1 MIKDSKERQI
11 VSLLINQ
18 IDWTNAK
25 TIASCLDISVRSVKY
40 SISALNNQY
49 PALIFSSTKGYKI
62 NKDVAKELLEDNN
75 GYNIPVNFEERKS
88 YIIRFF

>member
-40 SISALNNQY
+40 SISALNSQY
-49 PALIFSSTKGYKI
+49 PA
-62 NKDVAKELLEDNN
+62 
-75 GYNIPVNFEERKS
+75 
-88 YIIRFF
+88 